1 MIGDL
6 DHQCRPC
13 GLDPG
18 RLAQRRSVDGLQGR
32 DNPIAM
38 AVPLEIGGL
47 PALTGA
53 LAILGGIA
61 AVGQQMLHRLRVSDW
76 PAHRLAVG
84 SGITVAQVAPGDE
97 MGSPLRPLG

>member
-1 MIGDL
+1 
-6 DHQCRPC
+6 
-13 GLDPG
+13 
-18 RLAQRRSVDGLQGR
+18 
-32 DNPIAM
+32 M

-97 MGSPLRPLG
+97 MGSPLRPLRIGLNGLLTALLPLVLLWRG